1 MSNNIYIVKEH
12 RADNCF
18 SEIDFDLQ
26 NEFDFNYEVHEDFK
40 TIEIGY
46 GNSDGSFP
54 VNINR
59 MIGAIQDLQKL
70 GATHVE
76 ISYHE
81 DHIGYD
87 ISGFI
92 MRKATEEEINDI
104 ETREKIKREKE
115 DKRTELLR
123 QLKEL
128 DREQKA
134 VDNDDYPF

>member
-1 MSNNIYIVKEH
+1 MSNKLYIVKEH

-18 SEIDFDLQ
+18 DGIDFDLQ
-26 NEFDFNYEVHEDFK
+26 NEFGFNDDVDGEFK
-40 TIEIGY
+40 EICIGY
-46 GNSDGSFP
+46 GNADGYP
-54 VNINR
+54 VNIER

-128 DREQKA
+128 D
-134 VDNDDYPF
+134 